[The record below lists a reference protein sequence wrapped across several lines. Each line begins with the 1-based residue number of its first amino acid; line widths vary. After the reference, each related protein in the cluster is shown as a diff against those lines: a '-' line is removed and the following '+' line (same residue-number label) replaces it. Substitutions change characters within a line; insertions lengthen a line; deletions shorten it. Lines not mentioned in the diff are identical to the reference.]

1 MRRFD
6 GIGVFMVSDGPGQF
20 QNAVKSPRRKI
31 QLLHRRFQQVLCRI
45 FYLTVFPDIR
55 RRHIG
60 VAVQFGAF
68 KSFLLPLSAGGD
80 TCLDFL
86 RFFPQSVVRQFF
98 VIDARHLDK
107 DINPVE
113 ERPADSFLVAGD
125 STLSAGAL
133 FEGVAKISAGTS
145 VKKRTATSNAM

>member
-1 MRRFD
+1 MRRVD
-6 GIGVFMVSDGPGQF
+6 DIGVFMVSDGPGQF

-80 TCLDFL
+80 ARLYFL
-86 RFFPQSVVRQFF
+86 GFLPQPVIGQFF
-98 VIDARHLDK
+98 VIDAWHLDK
-107 DINPVE
+107 DVNSVE
-113 ERPADSFLVAGD
+113 ERSADSFLVTGD

-133 FEGVAKISAGTS
+133 FERVVKISAGTS